1 MTDPVRDLYEA
12 LPYPERDPA
21 DESKRLLRT
30 WLDDLPMLNHYGFAG
45 RRAFG
50 AGFRVLVAGGG
61 TGDATVFLA
70 EQLKAVGAEVVHLEV
85 SATSLGIA
93 KRRAEARGLA
103 NVEWVHASLLDLHSL
118 GLGAFDYINCV
129 GVLHH
134 LEDPDAGVRA
144 LLGSLASGGALGLMV
159 YGTLGRAGIYPMQ
172 ELLAIATDG
181 LDERRDRVHA
191 AREILGSVPPTNWFR
206 RGEDL
211 YADHRLGDASFADLL
226 LHPRDRSYSVE
237 ELYAWL
243 VDGHGLHLSFTDVQR
258 GRYPYEPQYLAGPKP
273 PRALERVLAL
283 PLRRRQAFA
292 ELFSGTL
299 QTHSFFATRGSAVAP
314 YGDPEFVP
322 FFFHE
327 PVTGP
332 QLAQIL
338 ASGRGQRV
346 VLDHVHSG
354 LRVAVSP
361 GRHGPA
367 ILREID
373 GRASW
378 GEIFAKLRSQGG
390 HAGTPLT
397 DAGYFEDFRPIYDVL
412 NAIERLLLRHRSVAA

>member
-1 MTDPVRDLYEA
+1 MLSASAWLPRAPIPESVWAIEVPKGCDRNEGVMVAPWCPWRNRWKSPRFEHSRIAVSQMTDPVRDLYEA

-144 LLGSLASGGALGLMV
+144 LLGSLASGGALASWSTVRSGAR
-159 YGTLGRAGIYPMQ
+159 GSTRCRSSSRSPPMASTSA
-172 ELLAIATDG
+172 AIA
-181 LDERRDRVHA
+181 
-191 AREILGSVPPTNWFR
+191 F
-206 RGEDL
+206 
-211 YADHRLGDASFADLL
+211 
-226 LHPRDRSYSVE
+226 
-237 ELYAWL
+237 
-243 VDGHGLHLSFTDVQR
+243 
-258 GRYPYEPQYLAGPKP
+258 
-273 PRALERVLAL
+273 
-283 PLRRRQAFA
+283 
-292 ELFSGTL
+292 
-299 QTHSFFATRGSAVAP
+299 
-314 YGDPEFVP
+314 
-322 FFFHE
+322 
-327 PVTGP
+327 
-332 QLAQIL
+332 
-338 ASGRGQRV
+338 
-346 VLDHVHSG
+346 
-354 LRVAVSP
+354 
-361 GRHGPA
+361 
-367 ILREID
+367 
-373 GRASW
+373 
-378 GEIFAKLRSQGG
+378 
-390 HAGTPLT
+390 
-397 DAGYFEDFRPIYDVL
+397 
-412 NAIERLLLRHRSVAA
+412 

>member
-70 EQLKAVGAEVVHLEV
+70 EQLKAGGAEVVHLDV

-103 NVEWVHASLLDLHSL
+103 NIEWVHASLLELHSL

-134 LEDPDAGVRA
+134 LEDPDAGLRA
-144 LLGSLASGGALGLMV
+144 LLGSLAPGGVLGLMV

-181 LDERRDRVHA
+181 LGERRKRLEA
-191 AREILGSVPPTNWFR
+191 AREILGTVPP
-206 RGEDL
+206 
-211 YADHRLGDASFADLL
+211 
-226 LHPRDRSYSVE
+226 
-237 ELYAWL
+237 
-243 VDGHGLHLSFTDVQR
+243 
-258 GRYPYEPQYLAGPKP
+258 
-273 PRALERVLAL
+273 
-283 PLRRRQAFA
+283 
-292 ELFSGTL
+292 
-299 QTHSFFATRGSAVAP
+299 
-314 YGDPEFVP
+314 
-322 FFFHE
+322 
-327 PVTGP
+327 
-332 QLAQIL
+332 
-338 ASGRGQRV
+338 
-346 VLDHVHSG
+346 
-354 LRVAVSP
+354 
-361 GRHGPA
+361 
-367 ILREID
+367 
-373 GRASW
+373 
-378 GEIFAKLRSQGG
+378 
-390 HAGTPLT
+390 
-397 DAGYFEDFRPIYDVL
+397 
-412 NAIERLLLRHRSVAA
+412 

>member
-1 MTDPVRDLYEA
+1 
-12 LPYPERDPA
+12 
-21 DESKRLLRT
+21 
-30 WLDDLPMLNHYGFAG
+30 
-45 RRAFG
+45 
-50 AGFRVLVAGGG
+50 
-61 TGDATVFLA
+61 
-70 EQLKAVGAEVVHLEV
+70 VHLDL

-103 NVEWVHASLLDLHSL
+103 NIRWVRESLLELPKL

-134 LEDPDAGVRA
+134 LEDPDAGLRA
-144 LLGSLASGGALGLMV
+144 LLGSLAPAGALGLMV

-181 LDERRDRVHA
+181 IGERRKRLEA
-191 AREILGSVPPTNWFR
+191 AREILGAVPPTNWFR
-206 RGEDL
+206 RGEDQ
-211 YADHRLGDASFADLL
+211 YSDHRQGDAGFADLL

-237 ELYAWL
+237 QLHEWL
-243 VDGHGLHLSFTDVQR
+243 VDRHGLHLAFTDVQR

-273 PRALERVLAL
+273 PRSLGRVMAL
-283 PLRRRQAFA
+283 PLRKRQAFA
-292 ELFSGTL
+292 ELFTGTL
-299 QTHSFFATRGSAVAP
+299 QTHSFFATREPAVAP

-332 QLAQIL
+332 QLAQFV
-338 ASGRGQRV
+338 ASGRGQPV
-346 VLDHVHSG
+346 ILDHVHSG
-354 LRVAVSP
+354 LQVTVSP
-361 GRHGPA
+361 GRYGPA

-378 GEIFAKLRSQGG
+378 GEIFEKVRA
-390 HAGTPLT
+390 AGVYTGSPPT
-397 DAGYFEDFRPIYDVL
+397 DAECFEDFQALYDVL
-412 NAIERLLLRHRSVAA
+412 NAIDRLLLRHRSVAA